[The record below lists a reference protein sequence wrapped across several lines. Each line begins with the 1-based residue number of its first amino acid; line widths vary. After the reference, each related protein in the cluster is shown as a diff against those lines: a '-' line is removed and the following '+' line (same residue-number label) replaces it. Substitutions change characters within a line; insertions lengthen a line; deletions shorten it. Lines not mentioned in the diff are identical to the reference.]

1 MFKAKSSFDSK
12 PANFL
17 SLLRRNLNAGDSGL
31 HMPWY
36 FSFHHCLARCE
47 LTTTMMFED
56 ASHGPMIFVN
66 FSGASRGSHWFPW
79 FQCWDPTL
87 DDASIPLQGAVGL
100 AWSPSGICLMHPDA
114 ACDEKLGVIRREQV
128 FHSFSVC
135 KADSQDSSRN
145 GFSKSSG
152 KRVCLGLF
160 GSPRRSNCSHFCSSK
175 PWFRGP

>member
-1 MFKAKSSFDSK
+1 MQVIQGCTCLDTFHSC
-12 PANFL
+12 
-17 SLLRRNLNAGDSGL
+17 
-31 HMPWY
+31 
-36 FSFHHCLARCE
+36 SFHHCLARCE

-56 ASHGPMIFVN
+56 ASHPMIFVN

-87 DDASIPLQGAVGL
+87 DASIPQGAVGL

-114 ACDEKLGVIRREQV
+114 ACDEKLGVIRRELTV

-152 KRVCLGLF
+152 KWVCLAHRGDRIAPIFAVLSHDFGGLKHVTSFDFDNFSGLF
-160 GSPRRSNCSHFCSSK
+160 WGWK
-175 PWFRGP
+175 